1 MLIKES
7 TLRRIIKEEARR
19 VLRED
24 AASFTPDQIEA
35 RLKAIAA
42 TRGVGPNPLSDYQ
55 RNWGSAA
62 SPISRMGTV
71 LESIAGYKGI
81 PAAWTQIYRLGAL
94 DPRAAAALQTMQNLP
109 SSTAP
114 VAKLRAILRSISTSK
129 AFTGV
134 PKGGLRLP
142 DYDDD
147 LGAVSRLDAAIKQAA
162 PDMEN
167 LINSIKY
174 VISFDL
180 SGAMLPAPTAAPA
193 PAAAPMDWTSYV
205 AKTKGGAD
213 VKVAWEAY
221 AASKGAKPDFGS
233 FARWWQA
240 YRKSNSNTFDGT
252 VGETI
257 GALKLTAAPAAA
269 SAPPVKPGTAAAPR

>member
-24 AASFTPDQIEA
+24 AVSFTPDQIEA

-81 PAAWTQIYRLGAL
+81 PAAWTQIYRLGVS
-94 DPRAAAALQTMQNLP
+94 DPRAGAALQTMQNLP
-109 SSTAP
+109 AQTQP
-114 VAKLRAILRSISTSK
+114 VSKLRAILRSISTSK
-129 AFTGV
+129 AFTGA
-134 PKGGLRLP
+134 PKGGLGFP

-147 LGAVSRLDAAIKQAA
+147 AGAVQRLDAAIKQAA
-162 PDMEN
+162 PDMDA

-180 SGAMLPAPTAAPA
+180 AGAMLPAAAAPA

-205 AKTKGGAD
+205 AKTPGGAG

-221 AASKGAKPDFGS
+221 AVSKGVKSDFGS

-240 YRKSNSNTFDGT
+240 YKKSNPTTFKGT
-252 VGETI
+252 VDETI
-257 GALKLTAAPAAA
+257 AALKLTTAPAAA
-269 SAPPVKPGTAAAPR
+269 SAAPVKPGTAAAPR